1 MEKISNK
8 NKKVLA
14 LVLSGITLVTSG
26 CTLAN
31 NKVESKEESTIEES
45 VIKTGVSIK
54 IIDDVTR
61 EEIFGALLSIRDCYN
76 EEICRWTNSV
86 TGNDV
91 IDLVEG
97 NYKLT
102 EIVSPEGYNVIDE
115 PISFKVE
122 PNQITDICIEN
133 KSKQN
138 LVSITNVDIDT
149 DQIIPGMVLSIFKG
163 NKEIKKQVASNKP
176 TNIRLDNGTYMVVAH
191 DLLEEYY
198 PQTVQFSVN
207 DKSGNKMSNVKL
219 GHKLISKTIETP
231 KIMIK

>member
-1 MEKISNK
+1 MEKIKYK
-8 NKKVLA
+8 NKRVMAVVLA
-14 LVLSGITLVTSG
+14 GITLVTSG

-219 GHKLISKTIETP
+219 GHKLISKTI
-231 KIMIK
+231 

>member
-54 IIDDVTR
+54 IIDDVTK
-61 EEIFGALLSIRDCYN
+61 EEIFGALLSIRDCYD

-97 NYKLT
+97 SYVLT
-102 EIVSPEGYNVIDE
+102 EIVSPEGYSVIDE
-115 PISFKVE
+115 PISFKVK

-149 DQIIPGMVLSIFKG
+149 DQIIPGMVLSIFKD

-207 DKSGNKMSNVKL
+207 EKNGIQTNNIKL
-219 GHKLISKTIETP
+219 GHKLINKSIETP

>member
-1 MEKISNK
+1 MEKIKYK
-8 NKKVLA
+8 NKRVMAVVLA
-14 LVLSGITLVTSG
+14 GITLVTSG

-207 DKSGNKMSNVKL
+207 DK
-219 GHKLISKTIETP
+219 ISLSDFFSQIS
-231 KIMIK
+231 